1 MEIRIGFSLIFLL
14 EHRILI
20 GLLKE
25 VLMKK
30 VVRMIQLCGGLI
42 LVAMTAQAEIKN
54 PDTFV
59 LATYGTVRTLDPAV
73 SYDATSSQRIWN
85 LYETLVFFDGS
96 KTDKFIPV
104 LATKVPTLANGGIS
118 SDGKTYTFPIRRGVK
133 FHGGTELTPEDVVYS
148 FIRHMIVDPDGG
160 PMWMLLEALT
170 GIGSTRDKDG
180 KIIDGI
186 FKRIARAVEVRG
198 NNVVFHLPRPYPP
211 FMAILAYSA
220 SAILD
225 KEWAI
230 FVGCWDGDIKNA
242 AAYNNPAPGHEPLQ
256 RIANGT
262 GAYQMKHWEPSKE
275 FIFERFEG
283 YWGDRPALKTAIVKY
298 VKEWSTRKLM
308 LQNGDA
314 DRVTVDIPYLPEVE
328 KMRGLKLY
336 RVPQLSVSFA
346 LFCQKINPA
355 GNPNIG
361 SGKLDGNGIPP
372 DFFSD
377 INVRKAFLHAFDR
390 ETYKKDVFHDLVIL
404 PTSPNIEGVPYH
416 MEVPVYSFDL
426 EKSAAY
432 LKRAWNGKVWE
443 KGFKMVI
450 AHNTGNEMREAA
462 ALMLVENIMSLNAKF
477 KIEVRHVEWKDYLVK
492 YRNYAYPIFLT
503 GWVADYAD
511 PHNFLY
517 TFMHSQGVY
526 GKYMAYRNDETDRL
540 CEAGIETADPAKRK
554 QIYEKLQ
561 RRWYEDAVGIP
572 LYQQINVRAYRDYVH
587 GYIPNAMLPDSWED
601 LKRMSKKKSA
611 TP

>member
-1 MEIRIGFSLIFLL
+1 
-14 EHRILI
+14 
-20 GLLKE
+20 
-25 VLMKK
+25 
-30 VVRMIQLCGGLI
+30 
-42 LVAMTAQAEIKN
+42 
-54 PDTFV
+54 
-59 LATYGTVRTLDPAV
+59 
-73 SYDATSSQRIWN
+73 
-85 LYETLVFFDGS
+85 
-96 KTDKFIPV
+96 
-104 LATKVPTLANGGIS
+104 
-118 SDGKTYTFPIRRGVK
+118 
-133 FHGGTELTPEDVVYS
+133 
-148 FIRHMIVDPDGG
+148 
-160 PMWMLLEALT
+160 MWMLLEALT
-170 GIGSTRDKDG
+170 GSGSTRDKDG

-186 FKRIARAVEVRG
+186 FKRIDRAVEARG

-211 FMAILAYSA
+211 LMAILAYSA

-230 FVGCWDGDIKNA
+230 SVGCWDGQITNSA
-242 AAYNNPAPGHEPLQ
+242 VYNNPAPGHEPLQ

-262 GAYQMKHWEPSKE
+262 AAYQMKHWEPSKE

-283 YWGDRPALKTAIVKY
+283 YWGVRPALKTAIVKY

-328 KMRGLKLY
+328 KMKGLKLY
-336 RVPQLSVSFA
+336 KVPQLSVSFA
-346 LFCQKINPA
+346 LFCQKIDPT

-361 SGKLDGNGIPP
+361 SGRLDGNGIPP

-377 INVRKAFLHAFDR
+377 INVRKAFLHAFDS

-404 PTSPNIEGVPYH
+404 PTSPNIKGVPYH

-432 LKRAWNGKVWE
+432 LKQAWNGKVWE

-450 AHNTGNEMREAA
+450 AHNSGNEMREAA
-462 ALMLVENIMSLNAKF
+462 ALMLAENIMSFNAKF

-492 YRNYAYPIFLT
+492 YRSYTYPIFLT

-526 GKYMAYRNDETDRL
+526 GKYMGYRNDETDKL
-540 CEAGIETADPAKRK
+540 CEAGIETTDPVKRK
-554 QIYEKLQ
+554 KIYEKLQ
-561 RRWYEDAVGIP
+561 WRWHEDALGIP
-572 LYQQINVRAYRDYVH
+572 LYQQINVRAYRDYVQ
-587 GYIPNAMLPDSWED
+587 GYVPNAMLSDSWED

-611 TP
+611 SP